1 MSARFTET
9 AVPQD
14 HRGEAE
20 GAGRLPVRRDRG
32 HDRRGH
38 GQRQFGRAPF
48 RKPLMLAA
56 RAKPAAMIAILI
68 SALGLAACGE
78 SSSEKA
84 TKEVCSATS
93 EIRTQ
98 IKKLETLPITSSFP
112 TEAKASTEAIDK
124 SISKIKEASPNL
136 SSARKEEINAANK
149 SFQTEIASITSDV
162 VSASKSSNLEAALK
176 NVEPRIKAALS
187 TLSSDYKK
195 AFEEL
200 KCS

>member
-1 MSARFTET
+1 
-9 AVPQD
+9 
-14 HRGEAE
+14 
-20 GAGRLPVRRDRG
+20 
-32 HDRRGH
+32 
-38 GQRQFGRAPF
+38 
-48 RKPLMLAA
+48 
-56 RAKPAAMIAILI
+56 MIG
-68 SALGLAACGE
+68 ALGLAACGE

-176 NVEPRIKAALS
+176 NVEPRIKAALN